1 LRQRRRRGMETILNE
16 VVVLLLLLPV
26 SRQDL
31 CGYKKIFILLKGL
44 PSFSLYLRENQFDPY
59 EIKNKIP

>member
-1 LRQRRRRGMETILNE
+1 METILNE

-44 PSFSLYLRENQFDPY
+44 PSFFSLYLRENQFDPY
-59 EIKNKIP
+59 EIKKNKIP